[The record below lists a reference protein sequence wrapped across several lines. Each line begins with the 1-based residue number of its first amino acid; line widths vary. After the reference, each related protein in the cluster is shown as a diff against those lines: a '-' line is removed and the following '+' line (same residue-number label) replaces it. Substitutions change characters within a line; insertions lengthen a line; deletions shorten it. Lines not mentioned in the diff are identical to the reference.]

1 MAMAVATVMAGQ
13 RADEWDGDDV
23 LMTMISLTATKTTIN
38 KKYDEGGWMGS
49 SSPLRCCSGKSA
61 ENRRKQVPTMVVE
74 GHRMMTTWKMT
85 MTYREVE
92 GRSATRTT
100 EQQEGQLGAT
110 TTGLGP
116 PPRDND
122 VYRNFVYI
130 IALS

>member
-49 SSPLRCCSGKSA
+49 SSPLRCCSGESA

-74 GHRMMTTWKMT
+74 GHRMMTTWKTTT
-85 MTYREVE
+85 MTDREVRVDRQQ
-92 GRSATRTT
+92 GRLSSR
-100 EQQEGQLGAT
+100 
-110 TTGLGP
+110 
-116 PPRDND
+116 RDN
-122 VYRNFVYI
+122 
-130 IALS
+130 